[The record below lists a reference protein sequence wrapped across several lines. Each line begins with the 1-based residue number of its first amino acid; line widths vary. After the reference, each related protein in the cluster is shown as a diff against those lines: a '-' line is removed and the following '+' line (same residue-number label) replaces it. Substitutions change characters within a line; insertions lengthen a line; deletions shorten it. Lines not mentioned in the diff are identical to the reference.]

1 MGAHRIFFQG
11 FLQIRGLEYKN
22 PPAGS
27 RDAARVG
34 VWVRAPRSRRQVV
47 KIMLKYSSAERFS
60 VTTNA
65 QNTLQHFQ
73 RGEVPPLAHVCGRRW
88 GKQ

>member
-27 RDAARVG
+27 RDAAG
-34 VWVRAPRSRRQVV
+34 WGSG
-47 KIMLKYSSAERFS
+47 SE
-60 VTTNA
+60 
-65 QNTLQHFQ
+65 
-73 RGEVPPLAHVCGRRW
+73 PPEADDRL
-88 GKQ
+88 